1 MQSEHQCFTGA
12 SGRRGWEP
20 IVLQRDQCSMKRKMV
35 SDGKVKQGFPLNP
48 VKNNTTL
55 EVQVCLLIINV

>member
-20 IVLQRDQCSMKRKMV
+20 IVLQKDQFSMKRRMV
-35 SDGKVKQGFPLNP
+35 SDGKVKRGFAIIPRENI
-48 VKNNTTL
+48 TSL
-55 EVQVCLLIINV
+55 EVVSSL